1 MKGSSGREALSQ
13 AYDRYAP
20 GLYRYA
26 LMVVA
31 DAAAAEDA
39 LHQVFLRLAESS
51 QDRTWIEDL
60 AAYLRVAVRNECF
73 SQLRKRRRDE
83 AGGPPLL
90 VPRNG
95 QGSIEERL
103 PLERALRGLSPE
115 QREVVHLKVYE
126 GLTFE
131 EIATATGVSI
141 NTAAS
146 RYRYALEKLRHALG
160 AEGGK
165 RP

>member
-1 MKGSSGREALSQ
+1 MKENGGRDALSR

-26 LMVVA
+26 LMVA
-31 DAAAAEDA
+31 ASPAAAEDA
-39 LHQVFLRLAESS
+39 LHQVFLRLAEGG
-51 QDRTWIEDL
+51 QRGARIEDL

-73 SQLRKRRRDE
+73 SHFRKLRRAE
-83 AGGPPLL
+83 ADGLSLL
-90 VPRNG
+90 SPRNG
-95 QGSIEERL
+95 QGSIEEKL
-103 PLERALRGLSPE
+103 ALERALLDLSPE

-131 EIATATGVSI
+131 EIATTTGVSI

-146 RYRYALEKLRHALG
+146 RYRYALEKLRHTLG
-160 AEGGK
+160 AEGGRK
-165 RP
+165 P

>member
-1 MKGSSGREALSQ
+1 MNGNGGRDALSQ
-13 AYDRYAP
+13 TYDLHAP

-31 DAAAAEDA
+31 NPAAAEDA
-39 LHQVFLRLAESS
+39 LHQVFLRLAENGQQGS
-51 QDRTWIEDL
+51 RIEDL

-73 SQLRKRRRDE
+73 SQLRRRRRDE
-83 AGGPPLL
+83 TGGFPLL
-90 VPRNG
+90 SPRNG
-95 QGSIEERL
+95 QGSIEEKL
-103 PLERALRGLSPE
+103 TLERALRDLSPE

-126 GLTFE
+126 GRTFD

-146 RYRYALEKLRHALG
+146 RYRYALERLRRTLG

-165 RP
+165 KP